1 MEHQK
6 ILNLLNDV
14 NDFKFVTRKW
24 NTVNDNSKANYDAGN
39 ENTYNTGVLES
50 NLCDYNDVYISVTGD
65 ITVTAAPQIQVG
77 FINSTPF
84 TKCITKIDETTI
96 DDAKYLDLVMPMYN
110 LIECSSNILK
120 QQKAYGFIQ
129 KMKQIILMIKL
140 QTQMILNLSSIRLNY

>member
-39 ENTYNTGVLES
+39 ENTYNTEVLES
-50 NLCDYNDVYISVTGD
+50 NLCDYNDAYISVTGD
-65 ITVTAAPQIQVG
+65 ITVTAAPQILVG